1 MVREEGFGVNN
12 KKMNLDNAAYEV
24 FSEYGYKNTNI
35 SEIAKKAGMA
45 VGSFYKYYK
54 SKEEIFLE
62 TYIKENE
69 RVRKQLIDKVH
80 WNGKPVDVVDE
91 LFTYTLEYILNNK
104 ILAEWSN
111 PIISEVLHK
120 YYYSEAGTTNY
131 TFHQFLLNIFQE
143 RLNQEEYDLDL
154 TNKILKV
161 FDFVYY
167 IDCHITDKDFED
179 YSETLRILVKY
190 FIKGVFS

>member
-1 MVREEGFGVNN
+1 MKD
-12 KKMNLDNAAYEV
+12 KKMDLDNAAYEV

-45 VGSFYKYYK
+45 VGSFYKYYQ

-80 WNGKPVDVVDE
+80 WNGEPVDVIDE
-91 LFTYTLEYILNNK
+91 LFTYTLESVLKNK
-104 ILAEWSN
+104 ILAEWNN
-111 PIISEVLHK
+111 PTISEVLHK
-120 YYYSEAGTTNY
+120 YYYSEAGTSNY

-143 RLNQEEYDLDL
+143 RLNQEKYGPELTSKLLKVYDL
-154 TNKILKV
+154 I
-161 FDFVYY
+161 YY
-167 IDCHITDKDFED
+167 IDCHITEKDFEN

>member
-1 MVREEGFGVNN
+1 MND
-12 KKMNLDNAAYEV
+12 KKMDLDKAAYEV
-24 FSEYGYKNTNI
+24 FLENGYKNTNI
-35 SEIAKKAGMA
+35 SEIAKKAGIA
-45 VGSFYKYYK
+45 VGSFYKYYQ

-80 WNGKPVDVVDE
+80 WNGKPVDVIDE
-91 LFTYTLEYILNNK
+91 LFTYTLESVLNNK
-104 ILAEWSN
+104 ILAEWNN
-111 PIISEVLHK
+111 PTISEVLHK
-120 YYYSEAGTTNY
+120 YYYSELGTTNY
-131 TFHQFLLNIFQE
+131 TFHQFLLNIFKE
-143 RLNQEEYDLDL
+143 RLKQEGYDADV

-161 FDFVYY
+161 YEFIYY

-179 YSETLRILVKY
+179 YNETLRILVKY